1 MIARKFLCSLKY
13 WITVEYTFFSFHKGG
28 EVHLLYEATHT
39 HPAAQCPLL
48 KPEGKAM
55 LKQLFSEQNIK
66 NAGINL
72 IAAYMSCPQD
82 TSADH
87 KGYFTIDAQNP
98 EAITKFFG
106 PMPVEVRPVKPLS
119 EVAKTL

>member
-1 MIARKFLCSLKY
+1 M
-13 WITVEYTFFSFHKGG
+13 
-28 EVHLLYEATHT
+28 LYEATHS

-48 KPEGKAM
+48 SAEGKAM

-72 IAAYMSCPQD
+72 TAAYMSCPQD
-82 TSADH
+82 TAVDH
-87 KGYFTIDAQNP
+87 KGFFTIEAQSP
-98 EAITKFFG
+98 EAVKKFFG
-106 PMPVEVRPVKPLS
+106 SMTTEVRPVKQLS

>member
-1 MIARKFLCSLKY
+1 M
-13 WITVEYTFFSFHKGG
+13 
-28 EVHLLYEATHT
+28 LYEATHT
-39 HPAAQCPLL
+39 HPVTQCPLL

-72 IAAYMSCPQD
+72 TAAYMSCPQD
-82 TSADH
+82 TAVDH
-87 KGYFTIDAQNP
+87 KGFFTIDAQDP
-98 EAITKFFG
+98 EAINKFFG
-106 PMPVEVRPVKPLS
+106 PLTVEVRPVKPLS